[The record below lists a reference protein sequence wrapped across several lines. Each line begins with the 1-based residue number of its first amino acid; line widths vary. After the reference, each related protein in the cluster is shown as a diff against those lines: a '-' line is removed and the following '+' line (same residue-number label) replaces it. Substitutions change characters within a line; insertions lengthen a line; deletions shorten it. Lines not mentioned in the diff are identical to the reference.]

1 MPASS
6 QYTQM
11 VPPVIPK
18 GDHYEIAQV
27 DSMSEPH
34 PRDLCGKAL
43 AASALAV
50 AGAAAGEAVPGA
62 LPGTPHEAVPGAVPG
77 IVARPA
83 GAWLPIE
90 APDVPEAVAAALAEP
105 AGTVARDARES
116 AGAVPD
122 VPEAV
127 AAALAEPA
135 GTVARDARESA
146 GAVRA
151 VPEAVTGTIAAGTV
165 AGAVVAGTSAAT
177 AVGASGNGLAK
188 AIPSGKGQPASGG
201 SKSEMLGPPAEL
213 TAGLKGPT

>member
-1 MPASS
+1 
-6 QYTQM
+6 M

-77 IVARPA
+77 IVTGPA
-83 GAWLPIE
+83 GAWLPLE
-90 APDVPEAVAAALAEP
+90 A
-105 AGTVARDARES
+105 
-116 AGAVPD
+116 PD